1 MIKIGE
7 SNEDLRNFGKSK
19 MSLPVQLNLSSPAVR
34 YETWGFPVGKLGSTR
49 LPVMVY
55 KDDPGKGS
63 YIVPLHYLY
72 FYHTAPIGVALFFC
86 VGTAG
91 TVPSSQH
98 VTRPC

>member
-1 MIKIGE
+1 MIGEVEDTSRIEVIKIGE

-55 KDDPGKGS
+55 KS
-63 YIVPLHYLY
+63 V
-72 FYHTAPIGVALFFC
+72 
-86 VGTAG
+86 
-91 TVPSSQH
+91 
-98 VTRPC
+98 